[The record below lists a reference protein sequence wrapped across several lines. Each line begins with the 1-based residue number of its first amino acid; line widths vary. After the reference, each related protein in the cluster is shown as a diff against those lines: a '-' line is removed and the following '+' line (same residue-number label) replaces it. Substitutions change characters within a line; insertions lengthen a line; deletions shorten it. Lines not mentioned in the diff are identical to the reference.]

1 MAEIFLTW
9 CWATITHSHV
19 IYQGWIQDFKL
30 GGVHLKILRR
40 AEGGAKF
47 VGVFRVKNNDFT
59 QKNHIFS
66 NFRGGG
72 RIGCTPPWIRPCIY
86 NRVTSLVKHNPVY
99 ITEWP
104 LLRKIIFRNVNLL
117 DKCLNYIMVSM
128 FVSNTIPGR
137 SGVQFPVRSDQ
148 RLWKWSFR
156 LFCFSAYHTA
166 LSSKEQRMVGKESKT
181 MCPSGKTCLSGL
193 LFQWDGT
200 IKI

>member
-1 MAEIFLTW
+1 MLGYFVWKITILLKKIIFFP
-9 CWATITHSHV
+9 I
-19 IYQGWIQDFKL
+19 L
-30 GGVHLKILRR
+30 G
-40 AEGGAKF
+40 
-47 VGVFRVKNNDFT
+47 
-59 QKNHIFS
+59 
-66 NFRGGG
+66 GGG